1 MCPDRKRIPV
11 LRIDTLLSNTLV
23 EGTFCRV
30 NEGDFDMASRKKIQA
45 ETAPENPEIIQ
56 AAIAEGRTLIE
67 QGKSKIDAAMAI
79 FRLLETM
86 PQETIVSA
94 FIEGATLT
102 EKGAL
107 TYWYNCR
114 RRMARERR
122 DNPS

>member
-1 MCPDRKRIPV
+1 
-11 LRIDTLLSNTLV
+11 
-23 EGTFCRV
+23 
-30 NEGDFDMASRKKIQA
+30 MASRKKAPA

-56 AAIAEGRTLIE
+56 AAITEGRALIE
-67 QGKSKIDAAMAI
+67 QGKSKIEAAMAI
-79 FRLLETM
+79 FRHLQTM

-114 RRMARERR
+114 RKLARERR
-122 DNPS
+122 ENPS